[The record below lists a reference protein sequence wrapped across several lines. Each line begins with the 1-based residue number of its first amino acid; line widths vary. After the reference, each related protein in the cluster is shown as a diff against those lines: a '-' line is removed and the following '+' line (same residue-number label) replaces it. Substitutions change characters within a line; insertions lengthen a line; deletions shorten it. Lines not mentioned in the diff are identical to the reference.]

1 MNQKPSVEDVLIGPN
16 RTVKKK
22 SKLPKIIII
31 FILILLLAGGGYF
44 AYNYYTNFMVEKT
57 KTKFF
62 RYLSTNNIESLF
74 DNEIYNT
81 LIEKLQNQTNHSSLN
96 LTATSSFKN
105 EYDLDISKF
114 NVIFNQITDKN
125 QEKDFAELNVKY
137 ADNDLISARVINNKN
152 SIAIAS
158 DEIADKY
165 IGVNKSNI
173 KKILENNVSSNI
185 ISEVDKIGTNDSEEN
200 ELTDDYKSEKVNEY
214 FKYIYDSIPEENFTE
229 RENIL
234 INTEDENNLNSKC
247 YEFNTTYLQ
256 INNMYINILEKLKND
271 VDLLNNVAK
280 ANNVQENNTVVDT
293 NTTFTSKNT
302 TIDITPMKT
311 TETEDSTIDDIL
323 IIKDII
329 SGKKVDKT
337 VDELQEMLE
346 NMIDE
351 ANTSSVNNTELKIS
365 QYVVNEKLKKIT
377 IKSIDLN
384 IEIDFLSENNRE
396 KIKLTVLTADSNLTN
411 SLGNLENEFDSENTD
426 NAIDTETSTSES
438 TGINNGFTIKIEKIT
453 SDMSTKINAE
463 VGIVTNL
470 EINTKLSLALTTTGT
485 SNSKDIKNQSIIT
498 FTTQEGQ
505 LIATLNYNANFEN
518 STTAI
523 DDLTDENCLFL
534 DTLSDEDYQN
544 ITAQIMDRITTVIDE
559 KKVVLNLIDQ
569 NNNTSIIGQGNTNN
583 TQAKD
588 DARQKIIDVVTGMM
602 ADVQNR
608 GEVFTLNNLV
618 GLQIEGYEV
627 SCSVNENIATIVVN
641 GYTFYID
648 SDFNLTEE

>member
-365 QYVVNEKLKKIT
+365 QYVVKEKLKKKQLP
-377 IKSIDLN
+377 IKS
-384 IEIDFLSENNRE
+384 
-396 KIKLTVLTADSNLTN
+396 
-411 SLGNLENEFDSENTD
+411 SLLD
-426 NAIDTETSTSES
+426 
-438 TGINNGFTIKIEKIT
+438 
-453 SDMSTKINAE
+453 
-463 VGIVTNL
+463 
-470 EINTKLSLALTTTGT
+470 
-485 SNSKDIKNQSIIT
+485 QSIIVGIGNIYADEIL
-498 FTTQEGQ
+498 FASSINPLKKSNQ
-505 LIATLNYNANFEN
+505 
-518 STTAI
+518 
-523 DDLTDENCLFL
+523 LTDTDRKNIIFNTKKILEEAINQGGTTIRTYTSLNGIHGLFQQELNVHGKL
-534 DTLSDEDYQN
+534 DAPCPKCGSKILK
-544 ITAQIMDRITTVIDE
+544 I
-559 KKVVLNLIDQ
+559 KVGGRG
-569 NNNTSIIGQGNTNN
+569 TYYCP
-583 TQAKD
+583 KC
-588 DARQKIIDVVTGMM
+588 QK
-602 ADVQNR
+602 
-608 GEVFTLNNLV
+608 
-618 GLQIEGYEV
+618 
-627 SCSVNENIATIVVN
+627 
-641 GYTFYID
+641 
-648 SDFNLTEE
+648 